1 MTTKSFL
8 KLLFSLII
16 TFSLTAMSVLLPYII
31 TSGGSFFG
39 YEFTSAKDNLYVNTM
54 LMGLDKSGTRSD
66 VMIFAQL
73 NLVDGELNMLQ
84 IPRDTYMP
92 NNGRGDR
99 KINSAY
105 GYGKEKTVFKEVGQL
120 LGVNVDKYV
129 IVDTKGFRDLV
140 DTIGGV
146 DFYVPQ
152 DMYYNDPDQDLY
164 IDLKEGQQ
172 VLDGDKAEQLV
183 RYRSYPTGDIGRMQV
198 QSDFIGAVI
207 DEVLSL
213 SNVFKVSD
221 LVEDFSNIVDT
232 NFTMNEMLNYAPY
245 ILSLDR
251 DKFYTHQLQ
260 GSAQYIGIVSYFVAD
275 DAANKE
281 IIDNSF
287 SPLKDKE
294 SEIDIEETIIGH
306 APMTVDTGDVK
317 LSKSFFNRFTS
328 VDIIDASGKDIS
340 ISTISSNLKE
350 YGFNVRNI
358 SISTKEYPETTV
370 ICKRRNNSGASV
382 AKILD
387 LEEYI
392 HNSSKSTGSDVTI
405 IIGKDYE

>member
-8 KLLFSLII
+8 KLLFTLII
-16 TFSLTAMSVLLPYII
+16 IFSLTAMSILLPYVI

-54 LMGLDKSGTRSD
+54 LMGLDKGGTRSD

-73 NLVDGELNMLQ
+73 NLVDGKLNMLQ

-105 GYGKEKTVFKEVGQL
+105 GYGKEKTVFKEVGKL
-120 LGVNVDKYV
+120 LGVNVDRYI
-129 IVDTKGFRDLV
+129 IVDTSGFRDLI

-152 DMYYNDPDQDLY
+152 DMNYEDPDQDLY
-164 IDLKEGQQ
+164 IHLKEGQQ
-172 VLDGDKAEQLV
+172 HLDGDKAEQLV
-183 RYRSYPTGDIGRMQV
+183 RFRSYPTGDIGRMQV
-198 QSDFIGAVI
+198 QSEFIGAVI

-251 DKFYTHQLQ
+251 ENFCTHQLQ
-260 GSAQYIGIVSYFVAD
+260 GSAQYINGISYFVAD

-281 IIDNSF
+281 IIDGNF
-287 SPLKDKE
+287 RPLKDE
-294 SEIDIEETIIGH
+294 EIDIQKSILGH
-306 APMTVDTGDVK
+306 SPMAEDIKDIK
-317 LSKSFFNRFTS
+317 LTKSFFNKFTS

-340 ISTISSNLKE
+340 ISAISTKLKE

-358 SISTKEYPETTV
+358 SISASEYSETTV
-370 ICKRRNNSGASV
+370 VSKRRNNAAASV
-382 AKILD
+382 AKIMG

>member
-16 TFSLTAMSVLLPYII
+16 TFSLTAMSILLPYII

-39 YEFTSAKDNLYVNTM
+39 YEFTSAEDNLYVNTM
-54 LMGLDKSGTRSD
+54 LMGLDKDGTRSD

-105 GYGKEKTVFKEVGQL
+105 GYGKEKTVFKEVGSL
-120 LGVNVDKYV
+120 LGVNVDKYI
-129 IVDTKGFRDLV
+129 IVDIKGFRDLV

-152 DMYYNDPDQDLY
+152 DMNYEDPDQDLY
-164 IDLKEGQQ
+164 IHLKEGQQ
-172 VLDGDKAEQLV
+172 HLDGDKAEQLV
-183 RYRSYPTGDIGRMQV
+183 RFRSYPTGDIGRMQV
-198 QSDFIGAVI
+198 QKDFIGAVI

-221 LVEDFSNIVDT
+221 LVEDFSNIVNT

-251 DKFYTHQLQ
+251 EKFYTHQLQ
-260 GSAQYIGIVSYFVAD
+260 GSAQYINGISYFVSD

-306 APMTVDTGDVK
+306 SPMTEAVKGVK
-317 LSKSFFNRFTS
+317 LSKSFFNKFTS
-328 VDIIDASGKDIS
+328 VDIIDASGRDVS
-340 ISTISSNLKE
+340 ISTINSALKE

-358 SISTKEYPETTV
+358 SISTNEYPETIV
-370 ICKRRNNSGASV
+370 VSKRRNNSSASV
-382 AKILD
+382 ARIMG
-387 LEEYI
+387 LEEYVYS
-392 HNSSKSTGSDVTI
+392 SSKNTGSDVTI